1 MFPQAVTLQHN
12 RHSTIDNSKDGGLLP
27 KLALQPPPPA
37 QRQYLQKQPGQLYQA
52 VLAKVGD
59 RAEVR
64 RVIGRQHKD
73 PLSQSSGLGIGPGR
87 YNRRFITDVI
97 VCIGRWRCSGLEG
110 LGI

>member
-12 RHSTIDNSKDGGLLP
+12 RQFSRRWPTAQIGFNNPRRRHNASTCKNSPDK
-27 KLALQPPPPA
+27 
-37 QRQYLQKQPGQLYQA
+37 LYQA